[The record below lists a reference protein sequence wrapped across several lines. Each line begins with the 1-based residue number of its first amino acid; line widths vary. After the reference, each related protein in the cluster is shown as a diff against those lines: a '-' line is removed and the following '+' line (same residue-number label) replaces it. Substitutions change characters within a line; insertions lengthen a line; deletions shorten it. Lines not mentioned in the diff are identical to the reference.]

1 MSKFDNQD
9 LMSEFYQEIKDKYP
23 EVDYNQIKDIL
34 FGSWMNLKQE
44 MESGDLRDVRFEFF
58 GVFRVYEKRV
68 AGSHKMNKIK
78 LEKGIMPLDKFNH
91 YSNMYDTD
99 VEGGRTS
106 LKQSDRERSL
116 QILMRINLLK
126 RL

>member
-58 GVFRVYEKRV
+58 GVFRVHEKRV
-68 AGSHKMNKIK
+68 AGSHKMNQIK

-91 YSNMYDTD
+91 YSNMYDKYFKRKAK
-99 VEGGRTS
+99 EAEK
-106 LKQSDRERSL
+106 KQK
-116 QILMRINLLK
+116 LLN
-126 RL
+126 RME